1 MTLPIFDTP
10 IGAPPSGIPE
20 RSDRWNPAL
29 EAALYPSNTRQ
40 SALAKLQD
48 PRALVVTTGQQ
59 AGLFTGPSY
68 AITKALSARGLAFAL
83 EKRWNR
89 PVVPVYW
96 VPGDDHDWQEASAAH
111 WLSSDG
117 SLVSASLP
125 PRPPEAPMT
134 PMWREPLGAAILP
147 ALDQFEQ
154 SFSESGG
161 AGPVG
166 DWLRRHYTPTNTVAS
181 AYGTALAELLGPLG
195 ILCLDS
201 THLAVK
207 TAATSFLIHALERAR
222 ELDQLLGSKDRALK
236 EKGIDAGVVVGDGAA
251 MVFLEGELGRDRLV
265 VGTDD
270 GAFQLRRT
278 RSSLSLKELKRLAQE
293 EPTRFSANV
302 LLRPVLESALLPT
315 VAYLAGPGELK
326 YLELAAPLYETL
338 GIVRQV
344 PVPRWSGLLVEP
356 RVTRMLKKHGIGIEA
371 LLADGSLERRIAR
384 QSFPEGTDAALAE
397 LKSAIETGYAPV
409 IRAAAGIDPT
419 MERPAEAARR
429 QALYTVDKLE
439 KKLVQHARKREG
451 VELGQV
457 GRARLSVSPNGK
469 PQERVLTMPG
479 FMARY
484 GDSVLTG
491 LADHIARWYG

>member
-1 MTLPIFDTP
+1 MTLPIVDTP
-10 IGAPPSGIPE
+10 IGSPPSVIPE
-20 RSDRWNPAL
+20 RTDRWNPAL
-29 EAALYPSNTRQ
+29 EAALYPSSNRQ
-40 SALAKLQD
+40 HAIAKLRD

-68 AITKALSARGLAFAL
+68 AITKALSARGLALAL

-89 PVVPVYW
+89 PVVPMYW
-96 VPGDDHDWQEASAAH
+96 VPGDDHDWQEASTAH

-117 SLVSASLP
+117 SLISASLP
-125 PRPPEAPMT
+125 PRAPEAPMT

-154 SFSESGG
+154 SFEETGG
-161 AGPVG
+161 PGPVA
-166 DWLRRHYTPTNTVAS
+166 DWLRRHYAPTSTVAG
-181 AYGTALAELLGPLG
+181 AYGAAIAELLGPLG
-195 ILCLDS
+195 ILCLDT
-201 THLAVK
+201 THQAVK
-207 TAATSFLIHALERAR
+207 RATTPLLLRALERAQ
-222 ELDQLLGSKDRALK
+222 ELDQLLETSDRALK
-236 EKGIDAGVVVGDGAA
+236 QKSIDAGVVVGDGAT

-265 VGTDD
+265 LGGKAGV
-270 GAFQLRRT
+270 FQLRRT
-278 RSSLSLKELKRLAQE
+278 RTSLRLEELHHLAKK

-326 YLELAAPLYETL
+326 YLELAAPLYEAL
-338 GIVRQV
+338 GVFRQV

-356 RVTRMLKKHGIGIEA
+356 RVTRMLKKHGIGVDE
-371 LLADGSLERRIAR
+371 LLADSSLERRLAR
-384 QSFPEGTDAALAE
+384 QSFPEGTDAALTQ
-397 LKSAIETGYAPV
+397 LKAAIETGYAPV
-409 IRAAAGIDPT
+409 IRAAAAIDPT
-419 MERPAEAARR
+419 MESPADAARR
-429 QALYTVDKLE
+429 KALYAVDELD
-439 KKLVQHARKREG
+439 KKLVQHARKRES

-484 GDSVLTG
+484 GDTVLTG

>member
-1 MTLPIFDTP
+1 MTLPILDTP

-20 RSDRWNPAL
+20 RPDRWNPAL
-29 EAALYPSNTRQ
+29 EGALYPSNTHQ
-40 SALAKLQD
+40 AALAKLRD

-68 AITKALSARGLAFAL
+68 AITKALSARGLALAL

-96 VPGDDHDWQEASAAH
+96 VPGDDHDWQEASTAH

-134 PMWREPLGAAILP
+134 PMWREALGTAILP
-147 ALDQFEQ
+147 VLDQFEQ
-154 SFSESGG
+154 SFSETGG

-166 DWLRRHYTPTNTVAS
+166 DWLRRHYTPANTVAA
-181 AYGTALAELLGPLG
+181 AYGTALAELLDPLG

-201 THLAVK
+201 THRAVK
-207 TAATSFLIHALERAR
+207 NAAASLLIHALERAG
-222 ELDQLLGSKDRALK
+222 ELDQLLASKDRELK

-251 MVFLEGELGRDRLV
+251 MVFLEGQLGRDRLV
-265 VGTDD
+265 VGADD

-278 RSSLSLKELKRLAQE
+278 RTSLSLKELKRLAEE

-326 YLELAAPLYETL
+326 YLELAAPLYEAL

-356 RVTRMLKKHGIGIEA
+356 RVTRMLNKHGIEIEE

-397 LKSAIETGYAPV
+397 LKNAIDTGFAPV

-419 MERPAEAARR
+419 MEKPADAARR
-429 QALYTVDKLE
+429 QALYAVDKLE
-439 KKLVQHARKREG
+439 KKLVQHARRREG

-457 GRARLSVSPNGK
+457 RRARLSISPNGK